1 MAITFLKFWSTRTRK
16 LERKQAVAKETAKV
30 EPMKDAATQQ
40 PELSLSD
47 TLASETLG

>member
-1 MAITFLKFWSTRTRK
+1 MAITFLKFWSTRSRE
-16 LERKQAVAKETAKV
+16 LERKQAVAKETAKL
-30 EPMKDAATQQ
+30 EPMKDAAMQ